1 MEILHSAG
9 DSRHIVM
16 IPDCTG
22 TENNLISCFA
32 SVNLNINCDYLLVE
46 CRSVTQTE
54 SSSEDG
60 GVPTAVFAGVGGVVV
75 VIIAL
80 ILLVIL
86 LTVILVRKKRDYEH
100 KLSRWP

>member
-1 MEILHSAG
+1 MS
-9 DSRHIVM
+9 D
-16 IPDCTG
+16 
-22 TENNLISCFA
+22 
-32 SVNLNINCDYLLVE
+32 
-46 CRSVTQTE
+46 TE

-60 GVPTAVFAGVGGVVV
+60 GVPIAVFAGVCGVVV

-86 LTVILVRKKRDYEH
+86 LTVILVRKKRNYEH

>member
-1 MEILHSAG
+1 M
-9 DSRHIVM
+9 
-16 IPDCTG
+16 
-22 TENNLISCFA
+22 
-32 SVNLNINCDYLLVE
+32 
-46 CRSVTQTE
+46 TE

-60 GVPTAVFAGVGGVVV
+60 GVPIAVFAGVCGVVV

-86 LTVILVRKKRDYEH
+86 LTVILVRKKRNHEH